1 MGLFRRAPTPQ
12 PRQSADLAPRARD
25 GTYAS
30 STTSSASSSDA
41 TSNGSSGQYY
51 ARFPLPPSGSA
62 HPALAGAAQQKYAIP
77 ATSSTSNPKKKGVAA
92 GLMQS
97 STVATPAAAP
107 AAPAAASPWAGYIE
121 PERLNADSGKR
132 FLLSSSKKAREKQ
145 RLQEAEELE
154 TYFPMGKIELEKLD
168 LRIPTPSPSVR
179 AERTGSSDAGTGNKD
194 TDAFPFGAPVSHELG
209 EDGQPRAQRQLAG
222 SWIAVAS
229 RQEQMQQ
236 AQAQSNAHAVNVVKS
251 GSDFAR
257 FSVGNM
263 LDLVDQKMRAEE
275 EAGQAQRQR
284 PPQVNF
290 SQTFDAYIICS
301 LFAYSR

>member
-12 PRQSADLAPRARD
+12 PRPSADLAPRARD

-51 ARFPLPPSGSA
+51 ARFPLPPSGPVHSA
-62 HPALAGAAQQKYAIP
+62 SGGAAQLKNVMP
-77 ATSSTSNPKKKGVAA
+77 PTSSTPTSKKKGIAA

-107 AAPAAASPWAGYIE
+107 AAAPAAPSASPWAGYIE
-121 PERLNADSGKR
+121 PERLNADSSKR

-145 RLQEAEELE
+145 RLHEAEELE

-168 LRIPTPSPSVR
+168 LRIPTPSPSIR
-179 AERTGSSDAGTGNKD
+179 ADTAVSFNAGTGKPD
-194 TDAFPFGAPVSHELG
+194 ADAFPFGAPVSHELG
-209 EDGQPRAQRQLAG
+209 DDGQPRAQRQLAG

-229 RQEQMQQ
+229 RQEHVQQ
-236 AQAQSNAHAVNVVKS
+236 AQAQSNAPAMCAAKS

-275 EAGQAQRQR
+275 AKQAQQHRS
-284 PPQVNF
+284 PQVG
-290 SQTFDAYIICS
+290 AACV
-301 LFAYSR
+301 LARYSC